1 MSISKNQY
9 QHLMTGQLFMMGILK
24 FMPGL
29 FAMSTLSFGAA
40 SLSSHFDFARPAR
53 AKA

>member
-9 QHLMTGQLFMMGILK
+9 HDLMTGRLFIMGILK

-29 FAMSTLSFGAA
+29 FAMSTLSFGAV
-40 SLSSHFDFARPAR
+40 SLSSRFDFARPAR